1 MHSHGVIV
9 YAFTRLQDFLLQN
22 YWQPIEF
29 QLAKRENLLRNLY
42 EKISC
47 YQVCEGKKLPLFF
60 EIGDM
65 QERRKTLARFT
76 KANIKVPKMLDPNQ
90 LTELVAYLVDSTLFQ
105 IHVQFTNFSR
115 LDHIVSNFKTVQG
128 EKEIGSLVLTSLKL
142 KSEFLCFVF
151 SLERKFSPFT
161 VQTLLAT
168 RILSL
173 FVKEC
178 LELSLVSDI
187 SDENERS
194 INEIKTAYERIFKLI
209 SLFSLVR

>member
-1 MHSHGVIV
+1 M
-9 YAFTRLQDFLLQN
+9 
-22 YWQPIEF
+22 
-29 QLAKRENLLRNLY
+29 
-42 EKISC
+42 
-47 YQVCEGKKLPLFF
+47 
-60 EIGDM
+60 
-65 QERRKTLARFT
+65 
-76 KANIKVPKMLDPNQ
+76 
-90 LTELVAYLVDSTLFQ
+90 
-105 IHVQFTNFSR
+105 QFTNFSR

-161 VQTLLAT
+161 IQTLLAT

-178 LELSLVSDI
+178 IELSLVSDM

>member
-1 MHSHGVIV
+1 M
-9 YAFTRLQDFLLQN
+9 
-22 YWQPIEF
+22 
-29 QLAKRENLLRNLY
+29 
-42 EKISC
+42 
-47 YQVCEGKKLPLFF
+47 
-60 EIGDM
+60 
-65 QERRKTLARFT
+65 
-76 KANIKVPKMLDPNQ
+76 
-90 LTELVAYLVDSTLFQ
+90 AYLVDSTLFQ

-178 LELSLVSDI
+178 LELSLVSDMG
-187 SDENERS
+187 DENERS

>member
-1 MHSHGVIV
+1 M
-9 YAFTRLQDFLLQN
+9 
-22 YWQPIEF
+22 
-29 QLAKRENLLRNLY
+29 
-42 EKISC
+42 
-47 YQVCEGKKLPLFF
+47 PLFF
-60 EIGDM
+60 EICDI

-90 LTELVAYLVDSTLFQ
+90 LTDLVAFLVDSTLFQ
-105 IHVQFTNFSR
+105 IQVQFTNFTR
-115 LDHIVSNFKTVQG
+115 LDSIVTNFRTVQG
-128 EKEIGSLVLTSLKL
+128 EKEIASLVLTSLKL

-178 LELSLVSDI
+178 LALSIVADSTE
-187 SDENERS
+187 ENERS
-194 INEIKTAYERIFKLI
+194 LSETKASYERVFKLI
-209 SLFSLVR
+209 SLFSLVKQC

>member
-1 MHSHGVIV
+1 M
-9 YAFTRLQDFLLQN
+9 
-22 YWQPIEF
+22 
-29 QLAKRENLLRNLY
+29 
-42 EKISC
+42 
-47 YQVCEGKKLPLFF
+47 
-60 EIGDM
+60 
-65 QERRKTLARFT
+65 
-76 KANIKVPKMLDPNQ
+76 
-90 LTELVAYLVDSTLFQ
+90 AYLVDSTLFQ

-178 LELSLVSDI
+178 IELSLVSDM

>member
-1 MHSHGVIV
+1 
-9 YAFTRLQDFLLQN
+9 
-22 YWQPIEF
+22 
-29 QLAKRENLLRNLY
+29 
-42 EKISC
+42 
-47 YQVCEGKKLPLFF
+47 
-60 EIGDM
+60 M

-178 LELSLVSDI
+178 LELSLVSDM
-187 SDENERS
+187 SDENKRS

>member
-1 MHSHGVIV
+1 M
-9 YAFTRLQDFLLQN
+9 
-22 YWQPIEF
+22 
-29 QLAKRENLLRNLY
+29 
-42 EKISC
+42 
-47 YQVCEGKKLPLFF
+47 
-60 EIGDM
+60 
-65 QERRKTLARFT
+65 
-76 KANIKVPKMLDPNQ
+76 
-90 LTELVAYLVDSTLFQ
+90 AYLVDSTLFQ
-105 IHVQFTNFSR
+105 IHVQFTNFTR

-178 LELSLVSDI
+178 IELSLVSDM

-194 INEIKTAYERIFKLI
+194 INEIKMAYERIFKLI
-209 SLFSLVR
+209 SLFSLVRQC